1 MISDNLLI
9 MRVRTTFKLRIS
21 LISTCLGFGLAD
33 YTKIINKPMDIGT
46 VGQNLAK
53 NHYEYIEEVLNDL

>member
-1 MISDNLLI
+1 

-21 LISTCLGFGLAD
+21 LLSTCLGFGLAD